1 MLLAALTMTILTLWE
16 GVGLDAYRGT
26 GGSRA
31 WNSNDDLSPKTVMLG
46 VEIGET
52 ALEFPL
58 PRVRAA
64 DGVVQTTVGSR
75 DIVVFTTDA
84 DGIHGFVDPGYSFE
98 VTEAGVIA
106 DGDNTE
112 PIERSCGGR
121 SAS

>member
-1 MLLAALTMTILTLWE
+1 
-16 GVGLDAYRGT
+16 
-26 GGSRA
+26 
-31 WNSNDDLSPKTVMLG
+31 MLG

-52 ALEFPL
+52 PLGFPL

-98 VTEAGVIA
+98 VTEAGVIT

-121 SAS
+121 SASWTSSYAPSIRAWQDDLSDRTPSIGQCD